1 MQNLTGFLSYAGYF
15 IVALGVLIAVHEFG
29 HFWVARR
36 LGVKVLRFSI
46 GFGRPLLRRTARS
59 DGTEYILATVPLGG
73 YVKMLDER
81 EGEVPIDQRHLAFNR
96 QALWKRSAI
105 VAAGPLFNFAFAI
118 AVFWALLV
126 AGETGDR
133 PLVGEVAPRSA
144 AAAAGFAQGDEILQ
158 VGDRRTLT
166 WESAVF
172 ALMAEA
178 LNGED
183 LAVQVRDAA
192 GQESVRRLTGAVLAS
207 LPENPA
213 ILSAL
218 GLSQARP
225 LLPPVIGEVVP
236 GGAAEAGGLL
246 AGDRVIEADGEP
258 VATWQAWVDLV
269 RQHPERALRVRVQ
282 RGEAELDLAITP
294 RRQEEQGQSVGKIGA
309 AVAIPETLF
318 EGYRTLVRLGPLDAL
333 GAATAKTLDMSW
345 LMLRVVGR
353 MVIGQSS
360 VNNLSGPIAIA
371 ETAGKTAGYGLSA
384 FLKFLAVV
392 SISLGV
398 LNLLPIPV
406 LDGGH
411 LLYFLIEGVKGSPLS
426 ERAQEQGMKI
436 GIALLAGL
444 MTLAFYVDISRL
456 LG

>member
-15 IVALGVLIAVHEFG
+15 VLALAVLIAVHEFG

-46 GFGRPLLRRTARS
+46 GFGRPLLRHRARS
-59 DGTEYILATVPLGG
+59 DGTEYILAAVPLGG

-81 EGEVPIDQRHLAFNR
+81 EGDVPADQRHLAFNR
-96 QALWKRSAI
+96 QNLWKRSAI

-118 AVFWALLV
+118 ALFWGLLV

-133 PLVGEVAPRSA
+133 PLVGEVTARSVAASGGVRPGRRDPAGWRSQDADLGVCGLRPDGRGPGRGGPAGPGPR
-144 AAAAGFAQGDEILQ
+144 
-158 VGDRRTLT
+158 DRRT
-166 WESAVF
+166 
-172 ALMAEA
+172 
-178 LNGED
+178 
-183 LAVQVRDAA
+183 
-192 GQESVRRLTGAVLAS
+192 ESVRRLAGSALAS

-294 RRQEEQGQSVGKIGA
+294 RRQDEQGRSVGKIGA
-309 AVAIPETLF
+309 AVAVPETL
-318 EGYRTLVRLGPLDAL
+318 VRGLPDP
-333 GAATAKTLDMSW
+333 GAAGPARCLGRGHGQDARHELAHAPGGRADGDRS
-345 LMLRVVGR
+345 VVGKQPER
-353 MVIGQSS
+353 SHHHRRNRGQDGRLRP
-360 VNNLSGPIAIA
+360 V
-371 ETAGKTAGYGLSA
+371 GLPE
-384 FLKFLAVV
+384 V
-392 SISLGV
+392 SRRGQRQPRRPQPV
-398 LNLLPIPV
+398 ADPGARRRAPALLPDRGCQGQPPV
-406 LDGGH
+406 
-411 LLYFLIEGVKGSPLS
+411 
-426 ERAQEQGMKI
+426 RAGRR
-436 GIALLAGL
+436 
-444 MTLAFYVDISRL
+444 SRA
-456 LG
+456 